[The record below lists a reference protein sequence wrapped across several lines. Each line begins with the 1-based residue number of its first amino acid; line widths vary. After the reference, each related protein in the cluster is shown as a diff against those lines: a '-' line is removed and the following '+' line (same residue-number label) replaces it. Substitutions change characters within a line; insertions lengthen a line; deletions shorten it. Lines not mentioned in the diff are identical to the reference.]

1 MKVGGEFQKLI
12 VALTFFSGALTVT
25 SGMPEGVP
33 LPSVLAELLAQP
45 AAESTA
51 SRSSTTL
58 ILTRGVLLRS
68 RRGFQAQRSVESRA
82 NYVCNNLL
90 FAFTIQL
97 AT

>member
-1 MKVGGEFQKLI
+1 M

-45 AAESTA
+45 TAESTA

-68 RRGFQAQRSVESRA
+68 RGAFQAQRRRGEWRK
-82 NYVCNNLL
+82 LRL
-90 FAFTIQL
+90 
-97 AT
+97 

>member
-1 MKVGGEFQKLI
+1 VIRVYDEGGNMIETHEQSGEFQKLM

-45 AAESTA
+45 TAESTA
-51 SRSSTTL
+51 SRSSTPL

-68 RRGFQAQRSVESRA
+68 
-82 NYVCNNLL
+82 
-90 FAFTIQL
+90 
-97 AT
+97 